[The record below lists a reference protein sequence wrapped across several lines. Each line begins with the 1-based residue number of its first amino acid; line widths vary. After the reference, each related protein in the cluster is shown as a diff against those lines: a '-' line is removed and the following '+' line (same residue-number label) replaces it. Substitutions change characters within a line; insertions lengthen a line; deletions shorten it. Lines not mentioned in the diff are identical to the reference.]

1 MGPVCMK
8 PGASRIIQELKGEIS
23 GEIWDNCGFIAGR
36 RESLRWLLI
45 TVLEFLIINGRDSNQ
60 ISRRGS
66 PFPSQVPKV
75 YWLLILPCFCINAIP
90 YHSVHRFRSTCRYST
105 IQRKEKMVRLTWPFL
120 AKSQHESMPNTFS
133 QTTYHLSLLFCC
145 Y

>member
-8 PGASRIIQELKGEIS
+8 PGATRIIQELKREIS
-23 GEIWDNCGFIAGR
+23 GEIQGNCGFIAGR
-36 RESLRWLLI
+36 RESLKWLLI
-45 TVLEFLIINGRDSNQ
+45 TVLEFLTINGRDSNQ

-105 IQRKEKMVRLTWPFL
+105 IQREEKMVRFTWPFL

-133 QTTYHLSLLFCC
+133 QTTYHLSLLF
-145 Y
+145 

>member
-8 PGASRIIQELKGEIS
+8 PGATRIIQELKKEIS
-23 GEIWDNCGFIAGR
+23 GEIRDNCRFIAGR

-45 TVLEFLIINGRDSNQ
+45 TVLEFLIVSGRDFNQ

-75 YWLLILPCFCINAIP
+75 YCLLILPCFYINTIP
-90 YHSVHRFRSTCRYST
+90 YHSVHRFGSTCRYCT
-105 IQRKEKMVRLTWPFL
+105 IQREEKMVRFTWSFL
-120 AKSQHESMPNTFS
+120 ACLTHFPKPPIIFVHFSPTVRNTD
-133 QTTYHLSLLFCC
+133 
-145 Y
+145 